1 VLRTSLFGIELQ
13 SPFILGSG
21 PLSYS
26 AQGMIRA
33 HRAGAG
39 AVVTKTIRD
48 IPADNPYPH
57 MAVAG
62 PQSMI
67 NAEKWSDYPGERWV
81 ETEIPLAKKAG
92 VVVIASIGHT
102 EVEVGH
108 WVAAVD
114 SAGADIIELVSYDEI
129 TMLPMVRR
137 AREITQKPILVKL
150 SPNWNDP
157 VDCAL
162 KALELGADGLTAMD
176 SVGPVLRIDIRSGR
190 PLVGGAGG
198 KGWLTGNAI
207 RPIVLH
213 YVAEL
218 ASKTD
223 KPIIGIGGVMDAE
236 DAVEM
241 LMAGASA
248 VGICTAPI
256 LKGVGYIAT
265 LCERLRKLIPELD
278 AHQVRDLVG
287 RALPY
292 LAQQE
297 IHTPFSFVFDQSMC
311 TACMRCVKVCPYE
324 SRSLLD
330 GIMQV
335 DVETCR
341 LCGICASVCPTG
353 ALGMNV

>member
-1 VLRTSLFGIELQ
+1 
-13 SPFILGSG
+13 
-21 PLSYS
+21 
-26 AQGMIRA
+26 
-33 HRAGAG
+33 
-39 AVVTKTIRD
+39 VVTKTIRD

-62 PQSMI
+62 LQSMI

-92 VVVIASIGHT
+92 VVVIASVGHT
-102 EVEVGH
+102 EVEVAH

-114 SAGADIIELVSYDEI
+114 IAGADIIELVSYDEQ
-129 TMLPMVRR
+129 TMLPMVQR
-137 AREITQKPILVKL
+137 AREITRKPILVKL
-150 SPNWNDP
+150 SPNWNNP
-157 VDCAL
+157 VACAL

-176 SVGPVLRIDIRSGR
+176 SVGPVLRIDIRTGK
-190 PLVGGAGG
+190 PLIGGPGG
-198 KGWLTGNAI
+198 KGWLTGDAI
-207 RPIVLH
+207 RPIILR

-223 KPIIGIGGVMDAE
+223 KPIIGIGGVMNAE

-241 LMAGASA
+241 LMVGACA

-256 LKGVGYIAT
+256 LKGVGYITT

-278 AHQVRDLVG
+278 AQNVNGLVG
-287 RALPY
+287 RALPN
-292 LAQQE
+292 LVQDE
-297 IHTPFSFVFDQSMC
+297 MHTPFSFVFDQSIC

-324 SRSLLD
+324 SRSLQN
-330 GIMQV
+330 GTMHV

-353 ALGMNV
+353 ALGIHV